1 MAARAEAGKHSRA
14 VVLISAAIIITGLY
28 LAREFILPIA
38 LAVLISFLLAPLV
51 NRLERWRLGR
61 VPSVVIVVSVAL
73 TVLLALGMAVA
84 KQALDLAERLPDFQ
98 QNIRDKMDRLR
109 AQGGRFGRSLRG
121 IEVIQQE
128 MIAPPASAPATTQA
142 ARDPSQAQVKE
153 AVLTVAGDKTDKPI
167 AVEVMERKPP
177 AIHAFRTQVAPWLA
191 PLGTAGVVMVFV
203 VFMLLQRQDLRDRL
217 IRLLSTRAQLTVTT
231 QAMDDAA
238 TRISRY
244 LLMQLI
250 VNVTYGIPIGVG
262 LALIGVPKA
271 FLWGLLATLLRF
283 IPYIGPWIA
292 AIPPLVL
299 AFAAF
304 PGWWPLILTVGL
316 FITIELI
323 SNNVVEP
330 WLYGT
335 STGLSPTAI
344 LVSAV
349 FWTWLWGPVGLL
361 MSTPL
366 TVCLVVLG
374 KYVPRLGFLDILLG
388 DEPVM
393 SLPMRVYQRL
403 LAFDQEEATDLIE
416 EHINNEKKHLAEVYD
431 EVLVPALRMAERD
444 RHDGKLDDDRQQYI
458 RRAMKEIVEDLGDRH
473 ELPDTQVSTQAEAAG
488 NGDGSEAAAERD
500 QAAVV
505 CLPARDEADEIVAMM
520 LSQILEKNGVRARH
534 VSVTS
539 LASEMVE
546 AVDRTGAGFVCISAL
561 PPSAVAHAR
570 YLCKRLRARRKD
582 LRLMIGLWTS
592 KIDPK
597 EIQAKLGCHE
607 QDRVVTSIAD
617 AVTHLKPLLHIEEEA
632 AGRTGG

>member
-1 MAARAEAGKHSRA
+1 
-14 VVLISAAIIITGLY
+14 VLISAAVIIAGLY
-28 LAREFILPIA
+28 FAREVILPIA

-61 VPSVVIVVSVAL
+61 VPSVVIVVML
-73 TVLLALGMAVA
+73 TLAVLATVSFVVA
-84 KQALDLAERLPDFQ
+84 KQTLDLAERLPDYR
-98 QNIRDKMDRLR
+98 QNIKDKMQRLR
-109 AQGGRFGRSLRG
+109 QSGGKFGRSLQG
-121 IEVIQQE
+121 FEVIQE
-128 MIAPPASAPATTQA
+128 EVIAPRPASVPASTQA
-142 ARDPSQAQVKE
+142 AALDPNRPPLKD
-153 AVLTVAGDKTDKPI
+153 AVMTVAGEKTDKPI

-177 AIHAFRTQVAPWLA
+177 AIQSFRTNVAPWLA
-191 PLGTAGVVMVFV
+191 PIGTAGVVVVFV
-203 VFMLLQRQDLRDRL
+203 VFMLLQRQDLRDRI
-217 IRLLSTRAQLTVTT
+217 IRLLSTRAQLTITT

-244 LLMQLI
+244 LLMQLV
-250 VNVTYGIPIGVG
+250 VNVTYGIPIGIG
-262 LALIGVPKA
+262 LWAIDVPKA

-292 AIPPLVL
+292 AIPPLLL

-304 PGWWPLILTVGL
+304 PGWWPLILTVAL
-316 FITIELI
+316 FITVELI

-330 WLYGT
+330 WLYGA

-344 LVSAV
+344 LISAV

-403 LAFDQEEATDLIE
+403 LAFDQEEATDLID
-416 EHINNEKKHLAEVYD
+416 EHIAKETKPLAEVYD

-444 RHDGKLDDDRQQYI
+444 RHDGKLDEDRQQFI

-473 ELPDTQVSTQAEAAG
+473 ELPDTQVSTTAEAGRSG
-488 NGDGSEAAAERD
+488 NGDSEAAAQHD
-500 QAAVV
+500 QAAVI
-505 CLPARDEADEIVAMM
+505 CLPARDEADEIVGMM
-520 LSQILEKNGVRARH
+520 VSQILEKNGVRARH
-534 VSVTS
+534 ASVTS

-546 AVDRTGAGFVCISAL
+546 AVDRTGANFVCISAL

-570 YLCKRLRARRKD
+570 YLCKRLRVKRND
-582 LRLMIGLWTS
+582 LTLVIGLWTS
-592 KIDPK
+592 KIDAR
-597 EIQAKLGCHE
+597 EIQAKLGCGDN
-607 QDRVVTSIAD
+607 DRVVTSIAD
-617 AVTHLKPLLHIEEEA
+617 AVAHLRPLLHIEA
-632 AGRTGG
+632 SVQG